1 MTGDEGVGRTA
12 TQKRRAASSA
22 YGYGL
27 NTGGAGDSI
36 RSRPRARSFA
46 TSYRNRRDSDTTA
59 RMERGDG
66 GELIPDEEVFGTGVV
81 GQLAERFLLGQSR
94 SASMFADDL

>member
-1 MTGDEGVGRTA
+1 
-12 TQKRRAASSA
+12 
-22 YGYGL
+22 
-27 NTGGAGDSI
+27 
-36 RSRPRARSFA
+36 
-46 TSYRNRRDSDTTA
+46 
-59 RMERGDG
+59 MERGDG